1 MLKCPHCGEPES
13 KVVDSRD
20 ASDGV
25 RRRRECLECHGRYTT
40 FERLQR
46 TALYVVKKDKRREE
60 FSREKLLTGLQKAC
74 EKRPLARAAIEE
86 LADEIETKLYLLGRP
101 ELPVAVIGDLVMEGL
116 KRLDHV
122 AYIRFASVYRD
133 FKDIDEFREEIETLV
148 SQPTLLP
155 DTELAA
161 LTTGKRKPAG
171 GVRKR

>member
-25 RRRRECLECHGRYTT
+25 RRRRECLECGGRYTT

-46 TALYVVKKDKRREE
+46 AALYVVKKDKRREE
-60 FSREKLLTGLQKAC
+60 FSREKLLTGLYKAC
-74 EKRPLARAAIEE
+74 EKRPLAREAIVE
-86 LADEIETKLYLLGRP
+86 LADEIEAKLYLMGRP
-101 ELPVAVIGDLVMEGL
+101 ELTVAAIGDLVMEGL

-133 FKDIDEFREEIETLV
+133 FKDIDEFREEIETLA

-155 DTELAA
+155 DVELAA
-161 LTTGKRKPAG
+161 LTTGKRKPAAG
-171 GVRKR
+171 KRR